1 MVLDILS
8 TPQPGHD
15 DRCSMATLS
24 GPSRFRSGVADPAA
38 DRLPIRLTR
47 NLSDGIG
54 ARRHPGN
61 EAARLAGAA
70 WRRQDLP
77 DRICPTALS
86 ADQHREAAISGNL
99 QASWAYAESFVG
111 EDEVLT
117 TARAKAAELGCV
129 PVLPGAGATLRL
141 LAAASAAR
149 AVVEVGT
156 GAGVGSVYLLRG
168 MRPDGV
174 LTTIDVEPEHH
185 RAARE
190 TIGEAGIATN
200 RVRLISGRALDVLP
214 RLTDAAYDLVF
225 CDADKKEYLGYL
237 EQALRLLKPG
247 GLVVFDN
254 ALWHDKV
261 ADPTQRD
268 EETTAIRELG
278 RTVREDEGLVS
289 AMIASGD
296 GLLAAVK
303 L

>member
-15 DRCSMATLS
+15 DRCSMATLNS
-24 GPSRFRSGVADPAA
+24 SCRFRPGVAIRPPTRQPGILARGSVLGANPETKPLGSPAQHGTGADPYGSG
-38 DRLPIRLTR
+38 RGTVP
-47 NLSDGIG
+47 
-54 ARRHPGN
+54 
-61 EAARLAGAA
+61 
-70 WRRQDLP
+70 
-77 DRICPTALS
+77 S
-86 ADQHREAAISGNL
+86 ADLHREAVISGNL

-117 TARAKAAELGCV
+117 NARAKAAELGCV

-190 TIGEAGIATN
+190 TVGEAGIPTN

-225 CDADKKEYLGYL
+225 CDADKKEYPGYL

-254 ALWHDKV
+254 ALWHDRV

-278 RTVREDEGLVS
+278 RIVREDERLVC